1 MPLCKRRTRF
11 HMTAS
16 FSPDEYKNFQVF
28 LEKAC
33 GIVLGAN
40 KHYLVSSRLNR
51 LMIES
56 SISTLQNLVDAL
68 NQSMNSALR
77 TKVIEA
83 MTTNETLWF
92 RDTYPFQVL
101 SQTIFE
107 DYKQQNKKSIRI
119 WSAACSS
126 GQEPYSISMTTDE
139 YLKKTPGFKVD
150 VIATDISQE
159 ILNAAKVAKYDAL
172 ALARG
177 LSEERKRQYFSPVGD
192 QWQVNA
198 NIRSR
203 VNFREVNLLQSY
215 AALGK
220 FDAIFCRNVLIY
232 FSAESKK
239 DILNRMANAL
249 NPRGFLMLGAS
260 ESISQY
266 SDRFEMVRAST
277 GVVYRLKYA

>member
-1 MPLCKRRTRF
+1 
-11 HMTAS
+11 MTAS

-51 LMIES
+51 LMTES
-56 SISTLQNLVDAL
+56 NIPTLQGLVDAL
-68 NQSMNSALR
+68 NKSINSALR

-126 GQEPYSISMTTDE
+126 GQEPYSISMTVDE
-139 YLKKTPGFKVD
+139 YLKKAPGFKVD

-159 ILNAAKVAKYDAL
+159 ILNAAKTAKYDAL

-203 VNFREVNLLQSY
+203 VSFREVNLLQSY
-215 AALGK
+215 TALGK

-239 DILNRMANAL
+239 DILNRMADAL

-260 ESISQY
+260 ESITQY

-277 GVVYRLKYA
+277 GVVYRLKYT

>member
-1 MPLCKRRTRF
+1 
-11 HMTAS
+11 MTAS
-16 FSPDEYKNFQVF
+16 FSPDEYKNFQIF

-51 LMIES
+51 LMKES
-56 SISTLQNLVDAL
+56 NISTLQGLVDAL
-68 NQSMNSALR
+68 NQSINSALR

-150 VIATDISQE
+150 IIATDISQE
-159 ILNAAKVAKYDAL
+159 ILNAAKMAKYDAL

-203 VNFREVNLLQSY
+203 INFREVNLLQSY
-215 AALGK
+215 STLGK

-232 FSAESKK
+232 FSAESKS
-239 DILNRMANAL
+239 DILNRMADAL

-260 ESISQY
+260 ESITQY

-277 GVVYRLKYA
+277 GVVYRLKYT

>member
-1 MPLCKRRTRF
+1 
-11 HMTAS
+11 MTVN

-33 GIVLGAN
+33 GIVLGEN

-51 LMIES
+51 LMQENNIPS
-56 SISTLQNLVDAL
+56 LQSLVDTL
-68 NQSMNSALR
+68 NKSLNSALR

-92 RDTYPFQVL
+92 RDTYPFTVL

-107 DYKQQNKKSIRI
+107 EYKEQRKNSVRI

-126 GQEPYSISMTTDE
+126 GQEPYSISMIADE
-139 YLKKTPGFKVD
+139 FSKQAPGFKVD
-150 VIATDISQE
+150 ITATDISQA
-159 ILNAAKVAKYDAL
+159 ILNEAKQAKYDAL

-198 NIRSR
+198 SIRSR
-203 VNFREVNLLQSY
+203 INFREVNLLQSY
-215 AALGK
+215 ASLGK

-239 DILNRMANAL
+239 DILNRMADSL

-260 ESISQY
+260 ESIAQY

-277 GVVYRLKYA
+277 GVVYRLKAY

>member
-1 MPLCKRRTRF
+1 MSE
-11 HMTAS
+11 S
-16 FSPDEYKNFQVF
+16 FSPDEYNNFQNF
-28 LEKAC
+28 LEQAC

-51 LMIES
+51 LMKENDIP
-56 SISTLQNLVDAL
+56 TLQLLVDML
-68 NQSMNSALR
+68 NKTSRSDLR

-92 RDTYPFQVL
+92 RDTYPFEVL
-101 SQTIFE
+101 RKTIFE
-107 DYKQQNKKSIRI
+107 ELHQQNKKSMRI

-139 YLKKTPGFKVD
+139 YLKQRPGFKVD
-150 VIATDISQE
+150 VVATDISQE
-159 ILNAAKVAKYDAL
+159 ILTAAKLAKYDAL

-177 LSEERKRQYFSPVGD
+177 LSEERKRQYFSQLGD

-203 VNFREVNLLQSY
+203 INFREINLLQSY
-215 AALGK
+215 ATLGK

-239 DILNRMANAL
+239 DILERMAQSL

-260 ESISQY
+260 ESIAQY
-266 SDRFEMVRAST
+266 CDKFEMVRSST
-277 GVVYRLKYA
+277 GVVYRLKPV

>member
-1 MPLCKRRTRF
+1 
-11 HMTAS
+11 MTES
-16 FSPDEYKNFQVF
+16 FSPDEYKNFQMF

-51 LMIES
+51 LMKDNN
-56 SISTLQNLVDAL
+56 ISTLQELVNIL
-68 NQSMNSALR
+68 NKSVSSVLR

-92 RDTYPFQVL
+92 RDTYPFEVL
-101 SQTIFE
+101 SKTIFE
-107 DYKQQNKKSIRI
+107 DYKQQKKKSIRI

-139 YLKKTPGFKVD
+139 YLKKNSGFRVE
-150 VIATDISQE
+150 ITATDISQE
-159 ILNAAKVAKYDAL
+159 ILNAAKQAKYDAL

-177 LSEERKRQYFSPVGD
+177 LSEERKRQFFSPVGD

-198 NIRSR
+198 SIRSR
-203 VNFREVNLLQSY
+203 VNFREVNLLKSY
-215 AALGK
+215 ASLGK

-232 FSAESKK
+232 FSAESKA
-239 DILNRMANAL
+239 DILNRMAQSL

-260 ESISQY
+260 ESIAQY
-266 SDRFEMVRAST
+266 CDKFEMVRAST
-277 GVVYRLKYA
+277 GVVYRLKSV

>member
-1 MPLCKRRTRF
+1 
-11 HMTAS
+11 MTTS
-16 FSPDEYKNFQVF
+16 FSPDEYKSFQMF

-33 GIVLGAN
+33 GIVLGEN

-51 LMIES
+51 LMKDNNIQ
-56 SISTLQNLVDAL
+56 TLQELVNTL
-68 NQSMNSALR
+68 NKSLNSALR

-101 SQTIFE
+101 SQTIYE
-107 DYKQQNKKSIRI
+107 ECKKQKKNAIRI

-126 GQEPYSISMTTDE
+126 GQEPYSISMITDE
-139 YLKKTPGFKVD
+139 YSKKNPGFRVD
-150 VIATDISQE
+150 VTATDISQE
-159 ILNAAKVAKYDAL
+159 ILTAAKLAKYDAL

-203 VNFREVNLLQSY
+203 INFREINLLQSY

-239 DILNRMANAL
+239 DILNRMADAL

-260 ESISQY
+260 ESIAQY
-266 SDRFEMVRAST
+266 CDRFEMVRVST
-277 GVVYRLKYA
+277 GVVYRLKVS

>member
-1 MPLCKRRTRF
+1 
-11 HMTAS
+11 MTES
-16 FSPDEYKNFQVF
+16 FSPDEYKNFQIF

-51 LMIES
+51 LMKENN
-56 SISTLQNLVDAL
+56 ISTLQELVNIL
-68 NQSMNSALR
+68 NKSVSSVLR

-92 RDTYPFQVL
+92 RDTYPFEVL
-101 SQTIFE
+101 SKTIFE
-107 DYKQQNKKSIRI
+107 DYKQQKKNSIRI

-139 YLKKTPGFKVD
+139 YLKKNSGFRVE

-159 ILNAAKVAKYDAL
+159 ILNAAKQAKYDAL

-177 LSEERKRQYFSPVGD
+177 LSEERKRQFFSPVGD

-198 NIRSR
+198 SIRSR
-203 VNFREVNLLQSY
+203 VKFREVNLLQSY
-215 AALGK
+215 TSLGK

-232 FSAESKK
+232 FSAESKT
-239 DILNRMANAL
+239 DILNRMAQSL

-260 ESISQY
+260 ESIAQY
-266 SDRFEMVRAST
+266 CDKFEMVRANT
-277 GVVYRLKYA
+277 GVVYRLKSV

>member
-1 MPLCKRRTRF
+1 MS
-11 HMTAS
+11 AS
-16 FSPDEYKNFQVF
+16 FSPDEYKSFQIF

-33 GIVLGAN
+33 GIVLGEN
-40 KHYLVSSRLNR
+40 KHYLVSSRLSR
-51 LMIES
+51 LMKENNIE
-56 SISTLQNLVDAL
+56 TLQVLVDTL
-68 NQSMNSALR
+68 NRSMNSALR

-107 DYKQQNKKSIRI
+107 EYREKKKNTIRI

-126 GQEPYSISMTTDE
+126 GQEPYSISMVTDE
-139 YLKKTPGFKVD
+139 YAKKNIGFKVD
-150 VIATDISQE
+150 VVATDISQE
-159 ILNAAKVAKYDAL
+159 ILNAAKQAKYDAL

-177 LSEERKRQYFSPVGD
+177 LSEERKREFFSPQGD

-203 VNFREVNLLQSY
+203 VSFREVNLLQSY

-232 FSAESKK
+232 FSAESKS
-239 DILNRMANAL
+239 DILNRMAASL

-260 ESISQY
+260 ESIAQY
-266 SDRFEMVRAST
+266 TDKFEMVRVST
-277 GVVYRLKYA
+277 GVVYRLKAA

>member
-1 MPLCKRRTRF
+1 MSV
-11 HMTAS
+11 S
-16 FSPDEYKNFQVF
+16 FSPDEYKSFQIF

-33 GIVLGAN
+33 GIVLGEN

-51 LMIES
+51 LMKES
-56 SISTLQNLVDAL
+56 NIPSLQALVDTL
-68 NQSMNSALR
+68 NKTSNSALR

-107 DYKQQNKKSIRI
+107 EYKAQRKSSVRI

-126 GQEPYSISMTTDE
+126 GQEPYSISMTADE
-139 YLKKTPGFKVD
+139 FSKKNSGFKVD
-150 VIATDISQE
+150 VVATDISQA
-159 ILNAAKVAKYDAL
+159 ILNDAKQAQYDAL

-177 LSEERKRQYFSPVGD
+177 LSEERKRQYFSPIGD

-203 VNFREVNLLQSY
+203 INFREVNLLQSY
-215 AALGK
+215 ASLGK

-239 DILNRMANAL
+239 DILDRMAASL

-260 ESISQY
+260 ESIAQY
-266 SDRFEMVRAST
+266 SDKFEMVRAST
-277 GVVYRLKYA
+277 GVVYRLKAH

>member
-1 MPLCKRRTRF
+1 
-11 HMTAS
+11 MTVN
-16 FSPDEYKNFQVF
+16 FSPDEYKNFQMF

-33 GIVLGAN
+33 GIVLGEN

-51 LMIES
+51 LMKEHNIE
-56 SISTLQNLVDAL
+56 TLQQLVDQL
-68 NQSMNSALR
+68 NKSINSPLR
-77 TKVIEA
+77 TRVIEA

-92 RDTYPFQVL
+92 RDTYPFTLL
-101 SQTIFE
+101 SQSIFE
-107 DYKQQNKKSIRI
+107 EYRQQRKNSIRI

-126 GQEPYSISMTTDE
+126 GQEPYSISMIADE
-139 YLKKTPGFKVD
+139 YARKNPGFKVEI
-150 VIATDISQE
+150 VATDISQE
-159 ILNAAKVAKYDAL
+159 ILNEAKQARYDAL

-198 NIRSR
+198 SVRSR
-203 VNFREVNLLQSY
+203 VSFREVNLLQSY
-215 AALGK
+215 ASLGK

-232 FSAESKK
+232 FSADSKK
-239 DILNRMANAL
+239 DILDRMAQSL

-260 ESISQY
+260 ESIAQY

-277 GVVYRLKYA
+277 GVVYRLKHA

>member
-1 MPLCKRRTRF
+1 MSV
-11 HMTAS
+11 S
-16 FSPDEYKNFQVF
+16 FTPEEYKNFQSF

-33 GIVLGAN
+33 GIVLGDN
-40 KHYLVSSRLNR
+40 KHYLVSSRLHR
-51 LMIES
+51 LMKES
-56 SISTLQNLVDAL
+56 NIPTLQTLVDTL
-68 NQSMNSALR
+68 NKSLNSALR

-101 SQTIFE
+101 SETIFDE
-107 DYKQQNKKSIRI
+107 YKQQRKNSVRI

-126 GQEPYSISMTTDE
+126 GQEPYSMSMIADE
-139 YLKKTPGFKVD
+139 YAKKNPGFKLD
-150 VIATDISQE
+150 VVATDISQA
-159 ILNAAKVAKYDAL
+159 ILNEAKEAKYDAL

-203 VNFREVNLLQSY
+203 VNFREINLLQSY
-215 AALGK
+215 TALGK

-232 FSAESKK
+232 FSAESKT
-239 DILNRMANAL
+239 DILTRMAQSL

-260 ESISQY
+260 ESIAQY
-266 SDRFEMVRAST
+266 SDRFEMVRVST
-277 GVVYRLKYA
+277 GVVYRLKP

>member
-1 MPLCKRRTRF
+1 
-11 HMTAS
+11 MTVS
-16 FSPDEYKNFQVF
+16 FSPDEYKKFQIF
-28 LEKAC
+28 LENAC
-33 GIVLGAN
+33 GIVLGEN

-51 LMIES
+51 LMKEND
-56 SISTLQNLVDAL
+56 ISTLQLLVDTL
-68 NQSMNSALR
+68 NKSMNSALR

-107 DYKQQNKKSIRI
+107 EYKQQKKNSIRI

-126 GQEPYSISMTTDE
+126 GQEPYSISIVTDE
-139 YLKKTPGFKVD
+139 YQKKNLGFKVD

-159 ILNAAKVAKYDAL
+159 ILNAAKTAKYDAL

-177 LSEERKRQYFSPVGD
+177 LSEERKRTYFSPVGD

-203 VNFREVNLLQSY
+203 INFREVNLLQSY
-215 AALGK
+215 TALGK

-239 DILNRMANAL
+239 DILDRMAKSL
-249 NPRGFLMLGAS
+249 NPKGFLMLGAS
-260 ESISQY
+260 ESIAQY
-266 SDRFEMVRAST
+266 SEKFEMVRVST
-277 GVVYRLKYA
+277 GVVYRLKHV

>member
-1 MPLCKRRTRF
+1 
-11 HMTAS
+11 MTAS
-16 FSPDEYKNFQVF
+16 FSPDEYKSFQIF

-33 GIVLGAN
+33 GIVLGEN

-51 LMIES
+51 LMKES
-56 SISTLQNLVDAL
+56 DIPTLQALVNELNKSIS
-68 NQSMNSALR
+68 SALR

-101 SQTIFE
+101 TQTIFE
-107 DYKQQNKKSIRI
+107 DYKQQKKNSIRI

-126 GQEPYSISMTTDE
+126 GQEPYSISMVTDE
-139 YLKKTPGFKVD
+139 YSKKNMGFKVD
-150 VIATDISQE
+150 VVATDISQE
-159 ILNAAKVAKYDAL
+159 ILNAAKQAKYDAL

-177 LSEERKRQYFSPVGD
+177 LSEERKRQYFSQVGD

-198 NIRSR
+198 NVRSPIS
-203 VNFREVNLLQSY
+203 FREVNLLQSY
-215 AALGK
+215 TSLGK
-220 FDAIFCRNVLIY
+220 FDVIFCRNVLIY

-239 DILNRMANAL
+239 DILDRMAQSL

-260 ESISQY
+260 ESIAQY
-266 SDRFEMVRAST
+266 SDKFEMVRANT
-277 GVVYRLKYA
+277 GVVYRLKHR

>member
-1 MPLCKRRTRF
+1 MS
-11 HMTAS
+11 AS
-16 FSPDEYKNFQVF
+16 FSPDEYKNFQIF

-40 KHYLVSSRLNR
+40 KHYLISSRLNR
-51 LMIES
+51 LMKENNIS
-56 SISTLQNLVDAL
+56 SLQELIDTLNRSV
-68 NQSMNSALR
+68 SSALR

-107 DYKQQNKKSIRI
+107 DYKQQKKNSIRI

-126 GQEPYSISMTTDE
+126 GQEPYSISMITDE
-139 YLKKTPGFKVD
+139 YLKSSPGFRVD

-159 ILNAAKVAKYDAL
+159 ILTAAKHATYDAL

-203 VNFREVNLLQSY
+203 INFREINLLQSY
-215 AALGK
+215 SALGK

-239 DILNRMANAL
+239 DILNRMADAL

-260 ESISQY
+260 ESIAQY
-266 SDRFEMVRAST
+266 CDRFEMVRAST
-277 GVVYRLKYA
+277 GVVYRLKPV

>member
-1 MPLCKRRTRF
+1 MSV
-11 HMTAS
+11 S
-16 FSPDEYKNFQVF
+16 FSPDEYKSFQIF

-33 GIVLGAN
+33 GIVLGEN
-40 KHYLVSSRLNR
+40 KQYLVSSRLNR
-51 LMIES
+51 LMKES
-56 SISTLQNLVDAL
+56 DVPSLQALVDTL
-68 NQSMNSALR
+68 TKTLNSALR

-107 DYKQQNKKSIRI
+107 EYKEQRKSTVRI

-126 GQEPYSISMTTDE
+126 GQEPYSISMIADE
-139 YLKKTPGFKVD
+139 FSKKSPGFKVD
-150 VIATDISQE
+150 VVATDISQA
-159 ILNAAKVAKYDAL
+159 ILNEAKQAKYDAL

-203 VNFREVNLLQSY
+203 INFREVNLLLSY
-215 AALGK
+215 ASLGK

-239 DILNRMANAL
+239 DILGRMAASL
-249 NPRGFLMLGAS
+249 NPRGFLMRWAS
-260 ESISQY
+260 ESIAQY
-266 SDRFEMVRAST
+266 SDIFEMVRAST
-277 GVVYRLKYA
+277 GVVYRLKHI

>member
-1 MPLCKRRTRF
+1 
-11 HMTAS
+11 MTVS
-16 FSPDEYKNFQVF
+16 FSPDEYKKFQIF

-33 GIVLGAN
+33 GIVLGEN

-51 LMIES
+51 LMQENNIAS
-56 SISTLQNLVDAL
+56 LQVLVDTL
-68 NQSMNSALR
+68 NKTSNSVLR

-92 RDTYPFQVL
+92 RDTYPFTVL

-107 DYKQQNKKSIRI
+107 DYKQQKKTNLRI

-126 GQEPYSISMTTDE
+126 GQEPYSISMIADE
-139 YLKKTPGFKVD
+139 YTRKNPGFKLD
-150 VIATDISQE
+150 IIATDISQE
-159 ILNAAKVAKYDAL
+159 ILNEAKQAKYDAL

-177 LSEERKRQYFSPVGD
+177 LSEERKRQYFSPAGD
-192 QWQVNA
+192 QWQVNSG
-198 NIRSR
+198 IRSR
-203 VNFREVNLLQSY
+203 ISFREINLLQSY
-215 AALGK
+215 TSLGK

-239 DILNRMANAL
+239 NILDRMANAL
-249 NPRGFLMLGAS
+249 NSRGFLMLGAS
-260 ESISQY
+260 ESIAQY

-277 GVVYRLKYA
+277 GVVYRLKPV

>member
-1 MPLCKRRTRF
+1 
-11 HMTAS
+11 MTTS
-16 FSPDEYKNFQVF
+16 FSPDEYKSFQMF

-33 GIVLGAN
+33 GIVLGEN

-51 LMIES
+51 LMKDNNIQ
-56 SISTLQNLVDAL
+56 TLKELVNTL
-68 NQSMNSALR
+68 NKSLNSALR

-101 SQTIFE
+101 SQTIYE
-107 DYKQQNKKSIRI
+107 ESKKQKKNAIRI

-126 GQEPYSISMTTDE
+126 GQEPYSISMITDE
-139 YLKKTPGFKVD
+139 YSKKNPGFRVD
-150 VIATDISQE
+150 VTATDISQE
-159 ILNAAKVAKYDAL
+159 ILTAAKLAKYDAL

-203 VNFREVNLLQSY
+203 INFREINLLQSY

-239 DILNRMANAL
+239 DILNRMADAL

-260 ESISQY
+260 ESIAQY
-266 SDRFEMVRAST
+266 CDRFEMVRAST
-277 GVVYRLKYA
+277 GVVYRLKVS

>member
-1 MPLCKRRTRF
+1 MSV
-11 HMTAS
+11 S
-16 FSPDEYKNFQVF
+16 FSPDEYKNFQIF

-33 GIVLGAN
+33 GIVLGEN

-51 LMIES
+51 LMKES
-56 SISTLQNLVDAL
+56 NIPSLQSLVDTL
-68 NQSMNSALR
+68 NKSINSALR

-92 RDTYPFQVL
+92 RDTYPFKVL

-107 DYKQQNKKSIRI
+107 EYKEQRKSSIRI

-126 GQEPYSISMTTDE
+126 GQEPYSISMTADE
-139 YLKKTPGFKVD
+139 FSKKSPGFKVD
-150 VIATDISQE
+150 VIATDISQA
-159 ILNAAKVAKYDAL
+159 ILNEAKQAKYDAL

-203 VNFREVNLLQSY
+203 INFREVNLLQSY
-215 AALGK
+215 ASMGK

-239 DILNRMANAL
+239 DILNRMAASL

-260 ESISQY
+260 ESIAQY
-266 SDRFEMVRAST
+266 SDKFEMVRANT
-277 GVVYRLKYA
+277 GVVYRLKAT

>member
-1 MPLCKRRTRF
+1 MSV
-11 HMTAS
+11 S
-16 FSPDEYKNFQVF
+16 FSPDEYKKFQIF

-33 GIVLGAN
+33 GIVLGEN

-51 LMIES
+51 LMAENNIPS
-56 SISTLQNLVDAL
+56 LQGLVDTL
-68 NQSMNSALR
+68 NKSINSALR

-92 RDTYPFQVL
+92 RDTYPFKVL

-107 DYKQQNKKSIRI
+107 EYKEQRKSSIRI

-126 GQEPYSISMTTDE
+126 GQEPYSISMTADE
-139 YLKKTPGFKVD
+139 FAKQSPGFKVD
-150 VIATDISQE
+150 VIATDISQA
-159 ILNAAKVAKYDAL
+159 ILNEAKQAKYDAL

-203 VNFREVNLLQSY
+203 INFREVNLLQSY
-215 AALGK
+215 TSMGK

-239 DILNRMANAL
+239 DILDRMASSL

-260 ESISQY
+260 ESITQY

-277 GVVYRLKYA
+277 GVVYRLKAT

>member
-1 MPLCKRRTRF
+1 
-11 HMTAS
+11 MTAS

-51 LMIES
+51 LMTES
-56 SISTLQNLVDAL
+56 NIPTLQGLVDAL
-68 NQSMNSALR
+68 NKSINSALR

-126 GQEPYSISMTTDE
+126 GQEPYSISMTVDE

-159 ILNAAKVAKYDAL
+159 ILNAAKMAKYDAL

-215 AALGK
+215 SALGK

-239 DILNRMANAL
+239 DILNRMADAL

-260 ESISQY
+260 ESITQY

-277 GVVYRLKYA
+277 GVVYRLKYT